1 MKTINLDLTVAT
13 AKTTYEGSTELEFIG
28 RTPGNQSVRVKF
40 LMGPSTIGYIAEKL
54 HDAVRRQQ
62 DTLDKVKAAL
72 KGDL

>member
-54 HDAVRRQQ
+54 H
-62 DTLDKVKAAL
+62 AAL
-72 KGDL
+72 KDQQKTLDEVKAKLRGDE